1 MHEDS
6 KSDSNVA
13 IAILAWIAAFSAGWI
28 VISALTGTAGLALVW
43 GIFIALVAFE
53 LSRRSFRHALLII
66 FLSLFTV
73 LLRGAYALIV

>member
-1 MHEDS
+1 MYEES

-28 VISALTGTAGLALVW
+28 LISALTGTAGLALVW
-43 GIFIALVAFE
+43 SIFIALLAFE
-53 LSRRSFRHALLII
+53 LSRRSFRRALLII